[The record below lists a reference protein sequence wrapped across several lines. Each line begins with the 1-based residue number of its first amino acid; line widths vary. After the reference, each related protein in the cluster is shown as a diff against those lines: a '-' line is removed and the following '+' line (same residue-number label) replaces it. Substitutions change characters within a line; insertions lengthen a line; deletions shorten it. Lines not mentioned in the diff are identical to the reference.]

1 MNSNKYTSKRKMLT
15 PQNDKKQLVNQKLQT
30 KSYTLKT
37 PNKVDSAEIIENI
50 YNYISN
56 TDLINKVK
64 PSSTTNTNYKQDD
77 SNQIPELK
85 EEYQKTVMSKKS
97 SINTRYLLNF
107 KNYIQEL
114 HIALI
119 KECNY
124 NLLYYDNS
132 LNTTLDFES
141 MASFTNQTLQAV
153 KEQKIFSVLGY
164 FPKISLE
171 LKNRGWVEKRDPY
184 KPPINYSYYVKSSPY
199 IVNWL
204 ESPPIISSI
213 DQNEAAVERL
223 KNVQSWNILK
233 DKRSDFIFVTKKR
246 LIHWSTLS
254 ELTSV
259 SQMTRHVF
267 CTKNGLAKSLESY
280 NNAETNLMFPR
291 CHYIRSEEDK
301 DAFVEDYI
309 TTALI
314 STLKIIVKAIENNKR
329 IFTANGNIPYKMIDF
344 VKRCI
349 SIFLNKQIT
358 GSKKMDLW
366 KFKSQKEEVWNEFII
381 HYTKLIVDSNA
392 KFDHEYTYELELD
405 VYAKCKYLLE
415 NVKIYCPQHYI
426 DGITNTWILKPT
438 SNCSGHGIMLSRDL
452 HTIKKK
458 ITEAGVLKN
467 NYILQKYIER
477 PLLINTC
484 KIDLRQWFLVTNM
497 NPVVVWMYKEGYV
510 RFCANSFS
518 MKNKHE
524 SIHLSNVRLQMKY
537 RKYRNPGV
545 PKECMWDYRELQ
557 NHLRKIGQEY
567 VWDELIFP
575 GMSES
580 IYAVLQAAK
589 DSSLY
594 REKTFQ
600 LFGADFLITD
610 NFIPYLI
617 EINSI
622 PGLNPSTS
630 VIANL
635 VPMLLGDIVKVTVDY
650 EKNSFADTGLF
661 VKVVPEKWKPTAMV
675 VVDSLFNSSVV
686 EAADPVPFTTGYH
699 RQWMENINKKLAAL
713 RIRVNAQQ
721 TRSFSRSK
729 HQNT

>member
-1 MNSNKYTSKRKMLT
+1 MNSNKYTSKRRILT
-15 PQNDKKQLVNQKLQT
+15 PRNDKKQLVNQKLQT

-37 PNKVDSAEIIENI
+37 PNKVDSVEIIENI
-50 YNYISN
+50 NNYISN

-64 PSSTTNTNYKQDD
+64 PSLTTNTNYKQDD
-77 SNQIPELK
+77 SNGIPELK
-85 EEYQKTVMSKKS
+85 EECQNTELSKKS
-97 SINTRYLLNF
+97 SINTRYPLNF

-114 HIALI
+114 HISLI

-132 LNTTLDFES
+132 LNATLSIES

-153 KEQKIFSVLGY
+153 KDQKIFSVLGY

-184 KPPINYSYYVKSSPY
+184 KPPINYSYYIKSSPY
-199 IVNWL
+199 IVNWM

-213 DQNEAAVERL
+213 DQNEATVERL

-233 DKRSDFIFVTKKR
+233 DKKSDFIFVTKKR

-280 NNAETNLMFPR
+280 NNSETNLMFPR

-314 STLKIIVKAIENNKR
+314 STLKIIVKAIENNKK
-329 IFTANGNIPYKMIDF
+329 IFNANGNIPFKMIDF

-358 GSKKMDLW
+358 GSTKMDLW
-366 KFKSQKEEVWNEFII
+366 KFKNQKEEVWNEFII

-415 NVKIYCPQHYI
+415 KVKTYCPQHYI

-452 HTIKKK
+452 HTIKHK
-458 ITEAGVLKN
+458 ITEAGVLNN

-537 RKYRNPGV
+537 RKYRNPRV
-545 PKECMWDYRELQ
+545 PEECMWDYRQLQ
-557 NHLRKIGQEY
+557 NHLRY
-567 VWDELIFP
+567 
-575 GMSES
+575 
-580 IYAVLQAAK
+580 
-589 DSSLY
+589 
-594 REKTFQ
+594 
-600 LFGADFLITD
+600 
-610 NFIPYLI
+610 N
-617 EINSI
+617 
-622 PGLNPSTS
+622 
-630 VIANL
+630 
-635 VPMLLGDIVKVTVDY
+635 
-650 EKNSFADTGLF
+650 
-661 VKVVPEKWKPTAMV
+661 
-675 VVDSLFNSSVV
+675 
-686 EAADPVPFTTGYH
+686 
-699 RQWMENINKKLAAL
+699 
-713 RIRVNAQQ
+713 
-721 TRSFSRSK
+721 
-729 HQNT
+729 